1 MLTLLAGF
9 ASGLAHVLSGPD
21 HLAAIAPI
29 SVKHPRRSWVA
40 GLRWG
45 LGHASGVCAVGTLS
59 LLLRGLIPMDFISDS
74 SDRLVGLLLIGI
86 GAWALR
92 KGLQIHSHEHT
103 HEQETHEHIHL

>member
-45 LGHASGVCAVGTLS
+45 IGHASGVCVVGALS
-59 LLLRGLIPMDFISDS
+59 LLLRGLIPMDLISNS
-74 SDRLVGLLLIGI
+74 SEGVVGLLLIGI

-92 KGLQIHSHEHT
+92 KALQIHSHEHSHD
-103 HEQETHEHIHL
+103 HE